1 MIILLRRLLVFALY
15 TLPVHSHSSGCLKV
29 HHIATMTAFDIL
41 SRALL
46 VSRLNG
52 TSINTLTRHN

>member
-29 HHIATMTAFDIL
+29 HHTASNIVLDIL
-41 SRALL
+41 SRAFL
-46 VSRLNG
+46 VLRFNG